1 MQVVGKSGSKKS
13 LILLVLCSLLF
24 VLCVQALLSLLIMM
38 MMAAYVPVFM
48 SIQTLDQSQPFSV

>member
-48 SIQTLDQSQPFSV
+48 SIQTLDQSLTFSV

>member
-48 SIQTLDQSQPFSV
+48 SIQTLDQSQTFSV